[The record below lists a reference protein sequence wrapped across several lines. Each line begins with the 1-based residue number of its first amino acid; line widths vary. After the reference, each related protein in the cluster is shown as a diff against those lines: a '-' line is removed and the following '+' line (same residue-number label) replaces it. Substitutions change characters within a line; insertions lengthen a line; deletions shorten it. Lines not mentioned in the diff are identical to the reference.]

1 MKIILI
7 LLTLTLSLCSVASA
21 FQGGGGETTKSKATP
36 KKSTGSSKT
45 VKPKPS
51 PSKSTGPKTVRTAKV
66 VTVKLT
72 INVNEPKSEIFLT
85 GKNGNGLGASGT
97 AFTADD
103 GSPYTIDNLRP
114 GFYTVIIKKA
124 GFIDFRRQIE
134 ITGKTPPVNVTLMP
148 AVAFLSISCPG
159 VPDAMIEIDGVGRF
173 TGSVERRSLAPGI
186 YSVNISRKGYL
197 PTNEKINLAA
207 HGDHVIR
214 IFTLQRVPVNSLI
227 TEAEAAFERQ
237 DYTRTDTILRD
248 VIGIEPENGRA
259 NLLLGLSIH
268 EKGETGA
275 VGFLLKALR
284 VGESIAIDVNVYT
297 DDKRMLQAKLSM
309 DRTYLKIEL
318 PSSPNLNCYIFK
330 PDFRSIEQKVDKQN
344 LRFSVIRGHGDN
356 GRNKKTDRNISVYSK
371 NVLLRGKDTFC
382 RQSSTGPIA
391 CDSNS
396 INIFDL
402 VYGWQTQLR

>member
-1 MKIILI
+1 MLG
-7 LLTLTLSLCSVASA
+7 SGA

-134 ITGKTPPVNVTLMP
+134 ITGKTPPVNVTLIP

-173 TGSVERRSLAPGI
+173 TGSVEPVVGRVFI
-186 YSVNISRKGYL
+186 VNISRRAICR
-197 PTNEKINLAA
+197 PTKRSTLRLM
-207 HGDHVIR
+207 GDHVIR
-214 IFTLQRVPVNSLI
+214 IFALQRV
-227 TEAEAAFERQ
+227 R
-237 DYTRTDTILRD
+237 
-248 VIGIEPENGRA
+248 
-259 NLLLGLSIH
+259 
-268 EKGETGA
+268 
-275 VGFLLKALR
+275 
-284 VGESIAIDVNVYT
+284 
-297 DDKRMLQAKLSM
+297 
-309 DRTYLKIEL
+309 
-318 PSSPNLNCYIFK
+318 
-330 PDFRSIEQKVDKQN
+330 
-344 LRFSVIRGHGDN
+344 
-356 GRNKKTDRNISVYSK
+356 
-371 NVLLRGKDTFC
+371 
-382 RQSSTGPIA
+382 
-391 CDSNS
+391 
-396 INIFDL
+396 
-402 VYGWQTQLR
+402 